1 MESNEN
7 QQQEKTYTQ
16 EEVDALLQPLQ
27 AQIKELEQYKPVEKS
42 DAEKA
47 IEAKQAE
54 LWQKE
59 VYLTLKEAGL
69 SDFAEFFNASD
80 AESLKKQIDKFN
92 KILIARKIESSF
104 RPTDHKATDKYTV
117 YEKEKNVAGMLT
129 EKLSN
134 LFK

>member
-1 MESNEN
+1 MLMEEN
-7 QQQEKTYTQ
+7 QNEKMYTQ

-27 AQIKELEQYKPVEKS
+27 AQIKELEQYKPIEKS
-42 DAEKA
+42 NAEKA

-59 VYLTLKEAGL
+59 VNLTLKEAGL
-69 SDFAEFFNASD
+69 SDFAEFFNATD

-92 KILIARKIESSF
+92 EILKARKIDFSY
-104 RPTDHKATDKYTV
+104 RPTDHKATDKYSM
-117 YEKEKNVAGMLT
+117 YEKEKNTVGMLS

>member
-1 MESNEN
+1 MEN
-7 QQQEKTYTQ
+7 QDNQNQQKEKTYTQ

-27 AQIKELEQYKPVEKS
+27 EQIKELEKYKPVEKS

-69 SDFAEFFNASD
+69 SDFAEFFNATD

-92 KILIARKIESSF
+92 EVLKARKIDSSY
-104 RPTDHKATDKYTV
+104 RPTDHKATDKYSQA
-117 YEKEKNVAGMLT
+117 KSKGDAQGMI
-129 EKLSN
+129 KS
-134 LFK
+134 LFGF

>member
-1 MESNEN
+1 MQDNQT

-27 AQIKELEQYKPVEKS
+27 AQVKELEQYKPVEKS
-42 DAEKA
+42 EAEKA
-47 IEAKQAE
+47 IEAKQRE

-59 VYLTLKEAGL
+59 VNLSLKEAGL
-69 SDFAEFFNASD
+69 SDFAEFFSATDS
-80 AESLKKQIDKFN
+80 ETLQKQIDKFN
-92 KILIARKIESSF
+92 EVLKARKIDNSYN
-104 RPTDHKATDKYTV
+104 PTDHKAADKYSV
-117 YEKEKNVAGMLT
+117 FEKEKNTVGMLS